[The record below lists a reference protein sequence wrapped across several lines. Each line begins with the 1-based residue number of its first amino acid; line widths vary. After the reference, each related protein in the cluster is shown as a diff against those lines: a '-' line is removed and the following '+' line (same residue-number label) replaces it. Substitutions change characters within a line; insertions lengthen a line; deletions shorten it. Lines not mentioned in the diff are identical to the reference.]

1 MRQNSHTSP
10 SAVLEEN
17 RILQMKLNDRYIFA
31 GLAIRKEKKSR
42 SKSKREIAVDDKDF
56 ENESIEGSGGR
67 GGFENQGQI
76 IREMQ
81 FSPRR
86 IFFFFF
92 LGLLGGRARPRMCPS
107 ATRICLALK
116 YFHRSN
122 FPQECD
128 T

>member
-1 MRQNSHTSP
+1 
-10 SAVLEEN
+10 
-17 RILQMKLNDRYIFA
+17 MKLNDRYIFA

-56 ENESIEGSGGR
+56 ENESIEGSGGW

-92 LGLLGGRARPRMCPS
+92 WDCWVVEHVHVCVHPRHEF
-107 ATRICLALK
+107 AWL
-116 YFHRSN
+116 
-122 FPQECD
+122 
-128 T
+128 